1 MNFYEIQVGDIPKLE
16 FVHNVER
23 NNYSSRFPNIPNLLE
38 IVLCLRGNIVFAYDD
53 APKRLFEP
61 NMIAVITKNTA
72 CLTYAEKAEIQRHI
86 TFGVSVPQQE
96 KMLSS
101 FDLSFSDFLEIEK
114 RVSRNEVILLPHFVG
129 LGEDAGVVKDIISRA
144 HTFFHSHRPE
154 DKINCL
160 SIWFQLCAFLT
171 QVSLKKLR
179 QQFFQSLPSDERY
192 VENAVRYINEHLAEE
207 IRIEQ
212 IAKAIEL
219 SQGYLQNTFKKVT
232 GFTIIE
238 YINRKKVETVK
249 KLTANRRLTLAEA
262 AKYVGI
268 YDCAYMSRLFKKVT
282 GISFKQYQMIHDKR

>member
-1 MNFYEIQVGDIPKLE
+1 MNFYEISFENVPKLA
-16 FVHNVER
+16 FVYNVEK
-23 NNYSSRFPNIPNLLE
+23 NNYSNQFPNLPNLLE
-38 IVLCLRGNIVFAYDD
+38 ITLCLSGNIVFAYKD
-53 APKRLFEP
+53 APKRIFEP
-61 NMIAVITKNTA
+61 NMIAVITKNTV

-86 TFGVSVPQQE
+86 TFGVSVPQKE

-144 HTFFHSHRPE
+144 HTFFHSRRPE

-212 IAKAIEL
+212 IANAVGL
-219 SQGYLQNTFKKVT
+219 SQGYLQNVFKKVT
-232 GFTIIE
+232 GYTIIE
-238 YINRKKVETVK
+238 YINRKKVEQVK
-249 KLTANRRLTLAEA
+249 ALTANRRITLAEA

-282 GISFKQYQMIHDKR
+282 GISFQQYQKVNDKR